1 MADNVDTIV
10 AIATPPGRGG
20 IGVVRIS
27 GKETKNII
35 PEVIGKRLSPRQA
48 HLCTFKDERNQSID
62 NGLAIYFP
70 APASYTGEDV
80 LELHGHGGQAVLS
93 LLVDRVVRLGARMA
107 RPGEFTERAFLNGKI
122 DLVQAEAVAD
132 LIDSTSAQAARS
144 AVRSLEGV
152 FSNKIQVLFD
162 ELVAIR
168 TLVEGTLDFS
178 EEDIDFF
185 NPSEISRRLETCIEE
200 IATVLMQA
208 KQGVMLRE
216 GAQAV
221 IIGKTN
227 VGKSSLLNQLAGKN
241 AAIVTA
247 APGTTRDTVEENVL
261 IDGIQLRIIDT
272 AGLRNTND
280 EAELEGIKRALDAA
294 ENTDII
300 LFISEAGRKLEEE
313 EKNLLQQLLKSN
325 YVIVIKNKIDL
336 TKTSPGIK
344 IIDDNQTEIAL
355 SAKTGAG
362 IDLLLQRLSK
372 YLEETDVRED
382 AFIARAR
389 HAIALEKTQAHLEK
403 SLQCCDKNKAELL
416 AEELRLAQEMLGKI
430 TGRFSTE
437 DLLGEIFSG
446 FCIGK

>member
-20 IGVVRIS
+20 IGVIRIS
-27 GKETKNII
+27 GKETRNII
-35 PEVIGKRLSPRQA
+35 PEVVGKILPPREA

-93 LLVDRVVRLGARMA
+93 LLVNRVVKLGARMA

-144 AVRSLEGV
+144 AVRSLEGE

-168 TLVEGTLDFS
+168 TLVEGSLDFS
-178 EEDIDFF
+178 DEDIDFF
-185 NPSEISRRLETCIEE
+185 NPDEISQRLDTCIDE
-200 IATVLMQA
+200 IAIVLKQA
-208 KQGVMLRE
+208 KQGTMLRE

-221 IIGKTN
+221 IIGKPN
-227 VGKSSLLNQLAGKN
+227 VGKSSLLNRLVGKD

-247 APGTTRDTVEENVL
+247 TPGTTRDTVGENVL

-272 AGLRNTND
+272 AGLRNTSD
-280 EAELEGIKRALDAA
+280 EAEIEGIKRARNAA

-300 LFISEAGRKLEEE
+300 LLISEAGQKLEEE
-313 EKNLLQQLLKSN
+313 EKHLLQQLLKSN
-325 YVIVIKNKIDL
+325 SVITIKNKIDL
-336 TKTSPGIK
+336 IKEKPDIK
-344 IIDDNQTEIAL
+344 IVDNQQAEISL
-355 SAKTGAG
+355 SAKTGEG
-362 IDLLLQRLSK
+362 IDLLLQHLSK
-372 YLEETDVRED
+372 YLGETDVRED
-382 AFIARAR
+382 AFIARGR
-389 HAIALEKTQAHLEK
+389 HVKALEKTQAHLEK
-403 SLQCCDKNKAELL
+403 SLQCCDKKKVELL
-416 AEELRLAQEMLGKI
+416 AEELRLAQKMLGNI
-430 TGRFSTE
+430 TGIFTTE
-437 DLLGEIFSG
+437 DLLSEIFSG

>member
-336 TKTSPGIK
+336 TKISSGIK

-403 SLQCCDKNKAELL
+403 SLQCCDKSKAELL

>member
-355 SAKTGAG
+355 SAKTGVG

>member
-162 ELVAIR
+162 E
-168 TLVEGTLDFS
+168 
-178 EEDIDFF
+178 
-185 NPSEISRRLETCIEE
+185 
-200 IATVLMQA
+200 
-208 KQGVMLRE
+208 
-216 GAQAV
+216 
-221 IIGKTN
+221 
-227 VGKSSLLNQLAGKN
+227 
-241 AAIVTA
+241 
-247 APGTTRDTVEENVL
+247 
-261 IDGIQLRIIDT
+261 
-272 AGLRNTND
+272 
-280 EAELEGIKRALDAA
+280 
-294 ENTDII
+294 
-300 LFISEAGRKLEEE
+300 
-313 EKNLLQQLLKSN
+313 
-325 YVIVIKNKIDL
+325 
-336 TKTSPGIK
+336 
-344 IIDDNQTEIAL
+344 
-355 SAKTGAG
+355 
-362 IDLLLQRLSK
+362 
-372 YLEETDVRED
+372 
-382 AFIARAR
+382 
-389 HAIALEKTQAHLEK
+389 
-403 SLQCCDKNKAELL
+403 
-416 AEELRLAQEMLGKI
+416 
-430 TGRFSTE
+430 
-437 DLLGEIFSG
+437 
-446 FCIGK
+446 

>member
-1 MADNVDTIV
+1 MDDNVDTIV

-20 IGVVRIS
+20 IGIIRIS

-35 PEVIGKRLSPRQA
+35 PEVLGKKLFPRKA

-70 APASYTGEDV
+70 APASYTGEDM

-93 LLVDRVVRLGARMA
+93 LLVDRVVKLGARLA
-107 RPGEFTERAFLNGKI
+107 RPGEFTERAFLNEKI

-132 LIDSTSAQAARS
+132 LIDSTSKQAARS
-144 AVRSLEGV
+144 AVRSLEGE
-152 FSNKIQVLFD
+152 FSKKIQGLLN
-162 ELVAIR
+162 ELIAIR
-168 TLVEGTLDFS
+168 ILVEGSLDFS
-178 EEDIDFF
+178 EEDVNFF
-185 NPSEISRRLETCIEE
+185 NPPEIYQRLETCINQT
-200 IATVLMQA
+200 AMVLIQA
-208 KQGVMLRE
+208 KQGAMLRE

-221 IIGKTN
+221 IIGMPN
-227 VGKSSLLNQLAGKN
+227 VGKSSLLNRLAGKE

-247 APGTTRDTVEENVL
+247 TPGTTRDTVAENIL

-280 EAELEGIKRALDAA
+280 EAELEGIKRAHNAA

-313 EKNLLQQLLKSN
+313 EKQLLQQLVKSN
-325 YVIVIKNKIDL
+325 YVITIKNKIDL
-336 TKTSPGIK
+336 TKENNSIK
-344 IIDDNQTEIAL
+344 IVDESQAEISL
-355 SAKTGAG
+355 SAKTGEG
-362 IDLLLQRLSK
+362 INLLLQHLSK
-372 YLEETDVRED
+372 HLVETDVRED
-382 AFIARAR
+382 AFIARER
-389 HAIALEKTQAHLEK
+389 HVIALEKTQALLEK
-403 SLQCCDKNKAELL
+403 SLRCCDKNKAELL
-416 AEELRLAQEMLGKI
+416 AEELRLAQEKLGNI
-430 TGRFSTE
+430 TGIFSTE